1 MQAFVDFFTR
11 VAGDWGLWIVFAVVF
26 LETSAM
32 IGLLV
37 PGETTVLLAGALA
50 SQGVLDIGDLVAV
63 VCVAA
68 VLGDSV
74 GYLLGRRLGR
84 DFLLRHSR
92 LFRIKPHHVE
102 RTEGFFIRHGGKTI
116 LFGRWVGFLR
126 SLGPFIAGSARMH
139 YGRFVAYDVL
149 GAVSWGITVTILGY
163 VFGRSYHMAERWL
176 GRVSLF
182 LLISILVG
190 VALVFLGRWLWAR
203 REALGRLADG
213 LTDRVLGW
221 RAVRAV
227 RRRFEPQIAW
237 LLRRFSP
244 SRAYGLGVTTGL
256 LLSLLLAWA
265 FGNILEGVV
274 GREPITVLDRTV
286 ARTLHD
292 HAVPWLT
299 SAMIVITSFGGGWVL
314 VLVAFVVTAALVWR
328 RRWGEGL
335 VLLTATSG
343 AAFLN
348 AMLKLLIQRPRPE
361 FLEPLITVGG
371 YSFPS
376 GHASASAA
384 FFMTLGLLAAG
395 WVRRWETRVYVLL
408 GAIGAILLIGF
419 SRLYLGVHYLSDVLA
434 GYALGAFWAVVAITA
449 AMILQ
454 RALSPTSTDTVEVDD
469 VSDHHHADEGPGG
482 GSPGGGGQGD
492 GGQGDGGAKLFSPR
506 RAAVLEDE
514 RRLQLLSEESLAR
527 LLRLEGD
534 EDVADLGSGTG
545 FYSDRIAR
553 LTRGTVYAVEMQL
566 EMQEMH
572 RAKDLPGNVELVL
585 ADLDELPL
593 ADDSIDRAFSVNT
606 FHESHGPEG
615 LERLA
620 RALRPGGLFVIVDW
634 RRAEEAAEFGPP
646 LAHRLETAQVRD
658 LLAPWFDVLEE
669 EVVSVPLF
677 AVVARVR

>member
-11 VAGDWGLWIVFAVVF
+11 VAGDWGLWIVFAIVF

-50 SQGVLDIGDLVAV
+50 SQGVLDIGDLAAV
-63 VCVAA
+63 VCVGA
-68 VLGDSV
+68 VLGDSA

-84 DFLLRHSR
+84 DFLLRHGR
-92 LFRIKPHHVE
+92 LFRIKPHLIE
-102 RTEGFFIRHGGKTI
+102 RTEGFFGRHGGKTI

-126 SLGPFIAGSARMH
+126 SLGPFIAGSARMR
-139 YGRFVAYDVL
+139 YRRFLTYDVL
-149 GAVSWGITVTILGY
+149 GAVSWGLTVTFLGY
-163 VFGRSYHMAERWL
+163 VLGRSYHLAERWL

-182 LLISILVG
+182 LLISLLVG
-190 VALVFLGRWLWAR
+190 VALAFLGRWLWAR
-203 REALGRLADG
+203 REALGRLAEG
-213 LTDRVLGW
+213 LTDGVLQW
-221 RAVRAV
+221 RAVRAT

-237 LLRRFSP
+237 LFRRFSP
-244 SRAYGLGVTTGL
+244 RRAYGLGVTTGL
-256 LLSLLLAWA
+256 ALSLLLAWA
-265 FGNILEGVV
+265 FGIILEGVLS
-274 GREPITVLDRTV
+274 REPITALDRTI

-299 SAMIVITSFGGGWVL
+299 QTMIVVTSFGGGWVL
-314 VLVAFVVTAALVWR
+314 VLAAVVVTAALVWR

-454 RALSPTSTDTVEVDD
+454 RALSPSPSETAEVHGM
-469 VSDHHHADEGPGG
+469 SDYDHAQAHTGSDE
-482 GSPGGGGQGD
+482 SPAA
-492 GGQGDGGAKLFSPR
+492 DGGAKRFPPR
-506 RAAVLEDE
+506 KAAVLEDE

-527 LLRLEGD
+527 LLRLEGR

-545 FYSDRIAR
+545 FYSDRVAR
-553 LTRGTVYAVEMQL
+553 LTSGTVYAVEMQL

-593 ADDSIDRAFSVNT
+593 AEGSIDRAFSVNT
-606 FHESHGPEG
+606 FHESHAPAG

-620 RALRPGGLFVIVDW
+620 LALRPGGLFVIVDW

-677 AVVARVR
+677 ALVARVR